1 MYYHYIMSF
10 DLEKAIHHF
19 LNEKVDEAIQI
30 QITER
35 KSNGRGVFFVEFKDA
50 TNVDCYYIPFHDKKF
65 PQQYLS
71 YFRERV
77 EDSKLDSVLFFI
89 FYHEDKQQILELD
102 LDRRNAEQN
111 TSIDVVSEK

>member
-1 MYYHYIMSF
+1 MTF
-10 DLEKAIHHF
+10 DLDKSIQHF
-19 LNEKVDEAIQI
+19 LNEKVNEVIQI

-35 KSNGRGVFFVEFKDA
+35 KSNGRGVFFVEFKDE

-71 YFRERV
+71 YFKERI
-77 EDSKLDSVLFFI
+77 ENPRLDSVLFFM

-102 LDRRNAEQN
+102 LDERNAEQN
-111 TSIDVVSEK
+111 TTIEVVSET